1 LFSCPRRCRR
11 RIGRVPPS
19 TVGPREWPSNNSA
32 FFERIAPASKPTG
45 GSIVTIEHL
54 FCRRRHRRFRRA
66 GQRGSSTRRA
76 DARQS
81 SPDSD
86 TSGKRQL
93 VFGPLARMSDI
104 AADARLQRDYSALSE
119 SLWRAASQQLR
130 NRQAPNVQ
138 RKAALSIAWKIAT
151 TRQGPT

>member
-1 LFSCPRRCRR
+1 MAA
-11 RIGRVPPS
+11 
-19 TVGPREWPSNNSA
+19 NNSA

-104 AADARLQRDYSALSE
+104 AADAPFSATIPRSRNAVAGRLA
-119 SLWRAASQQLR
+119 AASQQASAECPAQGRALYRLENCHDAARSDLINLGLIAFLR
-130 NRQAPNVQ
+130 
-138 RKAALSIAWKIAT
+138 
-151 TRQGPT
+151 